1 MAKKFYLGIAVLVL
15 RARVVKVYLLVLLV
29 PLCGAPHKG
38 TYADLSIMWN
48 GMSAMLPKPR
58 CELGFGY

>member
-1 MAKKFYLGIAVLVL
+1 MAPTAALLPVWGKTRTAVE
-15 RARVVKVYLLVLLV
+15 
-29 PLCGAPHKG
+29 G